1 MKNLWYCPFCGVKAC
16 PLPQLQALHQNGLC
30 PHKTITEPRAFVLRM
45 RAPPMDD
52 FAWGAKLI
60 PPRVMSLGS
69 DLSIIKMYQV
79 TYIFDWCCFY
89 YFLRNSLVALLE
101 ALFAQVY
108 LLKEHIHVTTSI
120 EQHIHALFCVY
131 VCYNE
136 YWTTYTCVYTLKE
149 HIHVFILLKNI
160 YMCL

>member
-1 MKNLWYCPFCGVKAC
+1 MFFRDSHKRHNIWWRIFGTAISA
-16 PLPQLQALHQNGLC
+16 ALKLVLC
-30 PHKTITEPRAFVLRM
+30 RDCKRFIKMVSVRTRQSTEPRAFVLRM

-52 FAWGAKLI
+52 FAWGAKLT
-60 PPRVMSLGS
+60 PPRVVSLGS
-69 DLSIIKMYQV
+69 DLSKEALIIKMYQV
-79 TYIFDWCCFY
+79 TCI
-89 YFLRNSLVALLE
+89 L
-101 ALFAQVY
+101 VY